1 MKPLKKGIKTNHR
14 ILDEAG
20 DTAFYGKGKKA
31 IIGNEGVSN
40 CFMIGMVKFK
50 EPLQGV
56 RDRVQNLMVADEDK
70 KNKSTIALI
79 PLLQRETV

>member
-1 MKPLKKGIKTNHR
+1 MKCWQHNETTQERNKNESPVF
-14 ILDEAG
+14 DEAG

-70 KNKSTIALI
+70 KISP
-79 PLLQRETV
+79 PLH

>member
-14 ILDEAG
+14 FLDEAG

-50 EPLQGV
+50 
-56 RDRVQNLMVADEDK
+56 
-70 KNKSTIALI
+70 
-79 PLLQRETV
+79 